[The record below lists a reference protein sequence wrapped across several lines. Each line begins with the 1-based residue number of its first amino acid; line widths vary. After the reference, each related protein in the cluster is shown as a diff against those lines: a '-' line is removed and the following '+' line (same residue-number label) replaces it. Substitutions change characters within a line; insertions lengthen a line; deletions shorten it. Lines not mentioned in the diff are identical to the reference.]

1 MRKIILS
8 LAAMFCLTTA
18 AFAAAGDKVYFVD
31 SQNWGALYVTE
42 YDDSWNAQYGT
53 AVSEGWQYGGK
64 DVYVYTIQSDAST
77 TVSVKLDDSHYTN
90 PAIAIEAGCYYTID
104 AGGGYYW
111 HTKYYYN
118 EFYFMDNNSSY
129 EFGVT
134 PNIVLA
140 TSEWSLLNGESWDG
154 QPMISIGMVTM
165 NESTYPAWKYVYLT
179 TAEVEKVQFLKSTDT
194 SVKINADVEAGKKF
208 YSWWT
213 WYTTINEIANPIRL
227 VGDGALLADNWNPNV
242 DASRMWWDNTESVF
256 KANYPSVFVAA
267 GDYSFRAYLGAG
279 DNCWNAPF
287 PHSNAASWHESVN
300 IASTGVYTLDFA
312 YNPATD
318 ALTCTATPVENYA
331 RNVTSGNYGTMCL
344 PRASVSWT
352 GATFYKVAG
361 KEMDGSDIASIVLE
375 EVTNGWL
382 EAGRP
387 YVFKATDEWVNVYF
401 NSEDAA
407 STPITTENNG
417 LVGSFTTTAI
427 DAYDGTSCYNYILSG
442 NQFYRAGSDVFV
454 GALRA
459 YLNMDDVPT
468 VSGASLAPGRKY
480 VRMGVEGYNA
490 PTAVDNVQG
499 DDVQCTKVLRDGQLI
514 IIRDGVQ
521 YNAIGTRMQ

>member
-1 MRKIILS
+1 MKKIILS

-18 AFAAAGDKVYFVD
+18 AFAAAGDKVYFVNN
-31 SQNWGALYVTE
+31 QNWSALYVTE

-53 AVSEGWQYGGK
+53 AVSEGWQYDGK

-77 TVSVKLDDSHYTN
+77 TVSVKLDNDHYTN

-104 AGGGYYW
+104 ESGGYYW
-111 HTKYYYN
+111 NTKYYYN
-118 EFYFMDNNSSY
+118 EYYFMDNNSGY
-129 EFGVT
+129 VF
-134 PNIVLA
+134 NDI
-140 TSEWSLLNGESWDG
+140 
-154 QPMISIGMVTM
+154 PMISLSNSSYSTLNGDWGTAEMTSIGIVTM
-165 NESTYPAWKYVYLT
+165 NESSYPAWKYVYLT
-179 TAEVEKVQFLKSTDT
+179 SEQVAYVEFSKKSDS
-194 SVKINADVEAGKKF
+194 SVKTNAQAVVAGKKYF
-208 YSWWT
+208 SWWGWHT
-213 WYTTINEIANPIRL
+213 MSEVANPIRL
-227 VGDGALLADNWNPNV
+227 VGDGALLADNWNPNI
-242 DASRMWWDNTESVF
+242 DACRMWWDNTESVY
-256 KANYPSVFVAA
+256 KVNYPSVFVAA

-279 DNCWNAPF
+279 DNSWNAPF
-287 PHSNAASWHESVN
+287 PHSNAANWQESVN

-312 YNPATD
+312 YNPATE
-318 ALTCTATPVENYA
+318 ALTCTATAVENYA
-331 RNVTSGNYGTMCL
+331 RQVTSGNYGTICL

-361 KEMDGSDIASIVLE
+361 KEMEGSDIASIVLE